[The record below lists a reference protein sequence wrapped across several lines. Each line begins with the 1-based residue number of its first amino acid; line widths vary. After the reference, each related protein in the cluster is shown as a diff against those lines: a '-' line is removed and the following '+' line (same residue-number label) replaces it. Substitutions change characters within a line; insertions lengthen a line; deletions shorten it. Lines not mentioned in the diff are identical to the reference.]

1 MTIHFERRT
10 AGEGG
15 EWGRMSA
22 NSPSWD
28 QVILQP
34 PVCDAWKE
42 IMEEA
47 AYQLASCIV
56 LLGYM
61 GGSGIFG
68 SLYIFGLLA
77 PGYFCYALWG
87 WLSACGLDIFI
98 WNMLLVLAC
107 LLQLAHLAY
116 RLRRNTIPEEFDLL
130 YKTMYLPLQV
140 PLEVYKEIV
149 KCCEE
154 QVQSLVRDQ
163 NYAVEGKTPID
174 RLSLLLSGRIRVCQD
189 GQFLHYVFPYQ
200 FLDSPEWESLRPSEE
215 GTFQVTLTAETDCS
229 YITWPRKKLYLLL
242 RKDRYIAR
250 LFSSHLGYDISEKL
264 YSLNEKLFAK
274 FGLRFDIRLPSLY
287 HVLGPASSEGE
298 LEDCEDHHH
307 SRHHRHRRLHAPGHP
322 GPTVT
327 CWPLKTISRVLTLSA
342 KDEPLWLPLRPPNSR
357 EQQAVLIP
365 KPLQG
370 SRCSHRFL
378 TRDTL

>member
-15 EWGRMSA
+15 EWGRMST
-22 NSPSWD
+22 NSPSWY
-28 QVILQP
+28 QAVFWPL
-34 PVCDAWKE
+34 VCDAWKE
-42 IMEEA
+42 SMEEA

-68 SLYIFGLLA
+68 SLYIFGVLA

-87 WLSACGLDIFI
+87 LLSACGLDIFI

-107 LLQLAHLAY
+107 LLQLAYLVY

-229 YITWPRKKLYLLL
+229 YITWPRKRLYLLL

-264 YSLNEKLFAK
+264 YSLNEKLFVK
-274 FGLRFDIRLPSLY
+274 FGLCFDIRLPSLY

-298 LEDCEDHHH
+298 SEDCEEM
-307 SRHHRHRRLHAPGHP
+307 LPGS
-322 GPTVT
+322 GQTS
-327 CWPLKTISRVLTLSA
+327 IS
-342 KDEPLWLPLRPPNSR
+342 EP
-357 EQQAVLIP
+357 
-365 KPLQG
+365 PLQPPLALCPRASQPDSDVLGEDSTSLVLEDFAELPG
-370 SRCSHRFL
+370 SFMDYVSEGEYMK
-378 TRDTL
+378 

>member
-1 MTIHFERRT
+1 
-10 AGEGG
+10 
-15 EWGRMSA
+15 MST
-22 NSPSWD
+22 SSLSWD
-28 QVILQP
+28 QAILQP
-34 PVCDAWKE
+34 MVCNAWKE
-42 IMEEA
+42 IMEGA
-47 AYQLASCIV
+47 AYQLASCII

-98 WNMLLVLAC
+98 WNMLLVLIC

-116 RLRRNTIPEEFDLL
+116 RLRRDTIPQEFDLL

-154 QVQSLVRDQ
+154 RVQSLARDQ

-174 RLSLLLSGRIRVCQD
+174 RLSLLLSGRIRVSQD

-215 GTFQVTLTAETDCS
+215 GTFQVTPRGPTAAQLRS
-229 YITWPRKKLYLLL
+229 LLL
-242 RKDRYIAR
+242 CCV
-250 LFSSHLGYDISEKL
+250 SEKGTGGLIMPCKANWEYFPLLPHGKL

-298 LEDCEDHHH
+298 SEDCEEPSLTSGQDGASEPPPQPPPPPPSAPHPRA
-307 SRHHRHRRLHAPGHP
+307 SRPDSDLLGEDSTSLVLEDFSELPGSFMDYVSE
-322 GPTVT
+322 GEYM
-327 CWPLKTISRVLTLSA
+327 K
-342 KDEPLWLPLRPPNSR
+342 
-357 EQQAVLIP
+357 
-365 KPLQG
+365 
-370 SRCSHRFL
+370 
-378 TRDTL
+378 

>member
-1 MTIHFERRT
+1 MTIDSEHRT

-15 EWGRMSA
+15 EWGRMTAS
-22 NSPSWD
+22 SLSWD
-28 QVILQP
+28 QAFLQP
-34 PVCDAWKE
+34 PVCDAWKDITE
-42 IMEEA
+42 GA

-56 LLGYM
+56 VLGYM

-68 SLYIFGLLA
+68 SFYIFGLLA

-87 WLSACGLDIFI
+87 WLSACGLDIFV
-98 WNMLLVLAC
+98 WNILLVLTC

-116 RLRRNTIPEEFDLL
+116 RLRRDTIPEEFDLL

-174 RLSLLLSGRIRVCQD
+174 RLSLLLSGRVRVSQD

-215 GTFQVTLTAETDCS
+215 GTFQ
-229 YITWPRKKLYLLL
+229 
-242 RKDRYIAR
+242 
-250 LFSSHLGYDISEKL
+250 
-264 YSLNEKLFAK
+264 
-274 FGLRFDIRLPSLY
+274 
-287 HVLGPASSEGE
+287 
-298 LEDCEDHHH
+298 
-307 SRHHRHRRLHAPGHP
+307 
-322 GPTVT
+322 
-327 CWPLKTISRVLTLSA
+327 
-342 KDEPLWLPLRPPNSR
+342 
-357 EQQAVLIP
+357 
-365 KPLQG
+365 
-370 SRCSHRFL
+370 
-378 TRDTL
+378 

>member
-1 MTIHFERRT
+1 
-10 AGEGG
+10 
-15 EWGRMSA
+15 MSTS
-22 NSPSWD
+22 SPSWD
-28 QVILQP
+28 QAVLQP
-34 PVCDAWKE
+34 PACDAWKE
-42 IMEEA
+42 HMEGA
-47 AYQLASCIV
+47 AYHLASCIV

-87 WLSACGLDIFI
+87 WLSACGLDILV
-98 WNMLLVLAC
+98 WNALLVLTC
-107 LLQLAHLAY
+107 VLQLAHLAY
-116 RLRRNTIPEEFDLL
+116 RLRRDTVPEEFELL
-130 YKTMYLPLQV
+130 YKAMYLPLQV
-140 PLEVYKEIV
+140 PLEVYREIV

-154 QVQSLVRDQ
+154 QVQSLGRDQ

-174 RLSLLLSGRIRVCQD
+174 RLSLLLSGRVRVSQD
-189 GQFLHYVFPYQ
+189 GQFLHYIFPYQ

-229 YITWPRKKLYLLL
+229 YITWPRRRLYLLL

-298 LEDCEDHHH
+298 LEEAEESTASTTTPPPASRPRSSRAESDLLGED
-307 SRHHRHRRLHAPGHP
+307 STSLVLEDFAELPGSFMDYVSE
-322 GPTVT
+322 GEYM
-327 CWPLKTISRVLTLSA
+327 K
-342 KDEPLWLPLRPPNSR
+342 
-357 EQQAVLIP
+357 
-365 KPLQG
+365 
-370 SRCSHRFL
+370 
-378 TRDTL
+378 

>member
-1 MTIHFERRT
+1 
-10 AGEGG
+10 
-15 EWGRMSA
+15 MSG
-22 NSPSWD
+22 SSLSWD
-28 QVILQP
+28 QAVLQP

-42 IMEEA
+42 HMEGA
-47 AYQLASCIV
+47 AYQLASCTV

-98 WNMLLVLAC
+98 WNMLLVLVC

-116 RLRRNTIPEEFDLL
+116 RLHKDIIPEEFDLL

-140 PLEVYKEIV
+140 PLEVYKEVV

-154 QVQSLVRDQ
+154 QVRSLVRDQ

-174 RLSLLLSGRIRVCQD
+174 RLSLLLSGRIRVSQD
-189 GQFLHYVFPYQ
+189 GQFLHYIFPYQ

-229 YITWPRKKLYLLL
+229 YVTWPRKKLYLLL
-242 RKDRYIAR
+242 RRDRYIAR

-274 FGLRFDIRLPSLY
+274 FGLHFDIRLPSLY
-287 HVLGPASSEGE
+287 HVLGPASSEAEGE
-298 LEDCEDHHH
+298 LEECEELPPHPSPDCIQSSASEPPPQP
-307 SRHHRHRRLHAPGHP
+307 SPPPPAPHP
-322 GPTVT
+322 RASWPDSDLLAHGNLLGSYPHPLFKGRAPLAPTQT
-327 CWPLKTISRVLTLSA
+327 PEL
-342 KDEPLWLPLRPPNSR
+342 
-357 EQQAVLIP
+357 
-365 KPLQG
+365 
-370 SRCSHRFL
+370 
-378 TRDTL
+378 

>member
-1 MTIHFERRT
+1 
-10 AGEGG
+10 
-15 EWGRMSA
+15 MSA

-28 QVILQP
+28 QAVLRP
-34 PVCDAWKE
+34 PVCDAWNE
-42 IMEEA
+42 ITEEA

-215 GTFQVTLTAETDCS
+215 GTFQVIPAQLHSLMLSWEQAG
-229 YITWPRKKLYLLL
+229 
-242 RKDRYIAR
+242 AR
-250 LFSSHLGYDISEKL
+250 LQQPCQHHTLAPLKLCNTGLVSEV
-264 YSLNEKLFAK
+264 SCAWHQDGEKLFAK

-298 LEDCEDHHH
+298 SEDCEELSPGSGRASVSEPPPQPPPPPAPRPRA
-307 SRHHRHRRLHAPGHP
+307 SRPDSDLLGEDSTSLVLEDFAELPGSFMDYVSE
-322 GPTVT
+322 GEYM
-327 CWPLKTISRVLTLSA
+327 K
-342 KDEPLWLPLRPPNSR
+342 
-357 EQQAVLIP
+357 
-365 KPLQG
+365 
-370 SRCSHRFL
+370 
-378 TRDTL
+378 